1 MPHPYPG
8 QEWKHGWKPVTPSA
22 AKSKNH
28 GRAPT
33 PGSKGSKL
41 AKSTSGS
48 KDSSPTDSR
57 TTSQRMDDAIRA
69 KTGRGR
75 SDSTP
80 ARPASSDT
88 PLRKEALDREASNP
102 FGKSTIARDPDDVK
116 VGQSVWAGNRWV
128 KVKTEAEGKEL
139 SRFAGRHLSELG
151 SKEAPGP
158 RLRDEAQD
166 REAKNPFG
174 KNTIAR
180 DPNNIKIGQSVWAG
194 NKWVKVKNDADAKA
208 LSRYA
213 SRHLSDLRLGNP
225 TVTAAAKP
233 SSPAD
238 DVAEAAKAIKAG
250 NTAQAVNHL
259 TKAMNNAKGAEREAI
274 KKQRTELS
282 RRLMGR

>member
-22 AKSKNH
+22 VKSKNH

-41 AKSTSGS
+41 AKSASGPKNSEGS

-75 SDSTP
+75 
-80 ARPASSDT
+80 PASSSKDA

-102 FGKSTIARDPDDVK
+102 FGRDSIARNPDDVK

-128 KVKTEAEGKEL
+128 KVKTEAEGRAL
-139 SRFAGRHLSELG
+139 SKFAGRHLSEMG

-158 RLRDEAQD
+158 RLRDEAQE

-180 DPNNIKIGQSVWAG
+180 DSGNIKVGQSVWAG
-194 NKWVKVKNDADAKA
+194 NKWVKVKTEADAKA

-213 SRHLSDLRLGNP
+213 HRHLTDLRG
-225 TVTAAAKP
+225 
-233 SSPAD
+233 
-238 DVAEAAKAIKAG
+238 
-250 NTAQAVNHL
+250 
-259 TKAMNNAKGAEREAI
+259 
-274 KKQRTELS
+274 
-282 RRLMGR
+282 

>member
-8 QEWKHGWKPVTPSA
+8 QEWKHGWKPVTPAA

-41 AKSTSGS
+41 AKSTSGPKDSEGS
-48 KDSSPTDSR
+48 KDSSPADSR

-69 KTGRGR
+69 KAGRGR

-80 ARPASSDT
+80 ARPESKDT

-102 FGKSTIARDPDDVK
+102 FGRDSIARNPDDVK

-128 KVKTEAEGKEL
+128 KVKTEAEGKAL

-158 RLRDEAQD
+158 RLRDEALD
-166 REAKNPFG
+166 REKSNPFG

-180 DPNNIKIGQSVWAG
+180 DPSNIKIGQSVWAG
-194 NKWVKVKNDADAKA
+194 NKWVKVKNEADAKA

-213 SRHLSDLRLGNP
+213 SRHLTDLRG
-225 TVTAAAKP
+225 
-233 SSPAD
+233 
-238 DVAEAAKAIKAG
+238 
-250 NTAQAVNHL
+250 
-259 TKAMNNAKGAEREAI
+259 
-274 KKQRTELS
+274 
-282 RRLMGR
+282 